1 MISRKEWVAGLVGL
15 ALTSPMVQAQVPP
28 GLTGGTGV
36 TPPFGGPASSA
47 LGAGAG
53 MGAVPAAA
61 APKSIFSFLGITQA
75 NCQACKAKLCASQ
88 FGQML
93 NGLATGPVA
102 GFTGGFIPPLC
113 PPAPSADAL
122 AALEQ
127 RGGPLGAE
135 AVAAKI
141 KQSEADAKARVAAV
155 EYLGTADCARW
166 PEAKKA
172 LISALREDPNECV
185 RFAAAR
191 VLNSGCCCSKE
202 IIERLE
208 ICIAGTDTDNAPA
221 ETSPRV
227 KAAAFTALQ
236 NCLVRVPITL
246 PAEVPPP
253 VPPIRREPGG
263 PPEALPEQPL
273 LREPST
279 MHSLEDAHMVAAHLE
294 PAHQPSTFEERMS
307 QKTFAQTVEE
317 ARNTLSEVSRNAQP
331 PNTLPPG
338 KRSVYHILLKT
349 RQDLSA
355 KTKQSAT
362 VPANPSDP
370 GVEPSSYTPSVPPN
384 PGEFLPAPT
393 PALRPAPR
401 PSIRAPRGTPIT
413 TRERRKVSSGC

>member
-1 MISRKEWVAGLVGL
+1 MTSRKEWIAGLVGL
-15 ALTSPMVQAQVPP
+15 ALASPMVQAQVPL
-28 GLTGGTGV
+28 GLPGGTGV
-36 TPPFGGPASSA
+36 TPPVGGPASSA
-47 LGAGAG
+47 LAAGGG

-61 APKSIFSFLGITQA
+61 APKSIFSCLGITQA
-75 NCQACKAKLCASQ
+75 NCEACKAKLCASQ

-202 IIERLE
+202 MIERLE
-208 ICIAGTDTDNAPA
+208 ICVAGTDTDHAPA
-221 ETSPRV
+221 ETSSRV
-227 KAAAFTALQ
+227 KATAFAALQ
-236 NCLVRVPITL
+236 NCLARVPVSI

-253 VPPIRREPGG
+253 PVPIPRERGG
-263 PPEALPEQPL
+263 QPEALPVQPL
-273 LREPST
+273 QREPST
-279 MHSLEDAHMVAAHLE
+279 MHSQEDAHMVTAHLA
-294 PAHQPSTFEERMS
+294 PARQPATFEERMQ
-307 QKTFAQTVEE
+307 QKTFAQTVED
-317 ARNTLSEVSRNAQP
+317 ARKTLFEVSRNAQP

-355 KTKQSAT
+355 TTKQSAT
-362 VPANPSDP
+362 VPANPGDP
-370 GVEPSSYTPSVPPN
+370 GVEPSSYTPPVPPN
-384 PGEFLPAPT
+384 PGDLESAPT
-393 PALRPAPR
+393 PASRPSPR
-401 PSIRAPRGTPIT
+401 PSIRATRGTPIT